1 MRTMPAWIVSLT
13 CLIVTAAAQQ
23 PESTGEV
30 FDFDQDH
37 PAAGAWVGSA
47 TAVGG
52 QTAFVAL
59 TARWGDDDQW
69 SVKITVPAAGLLH
82 TECAEIR
89 SSGSEFAFTLPGGQA
104 RFAGVISDDGQAL
117 RGSITSTADDAPE
130 SEPQPFTLRRTVWT
144 TDLPEPLA
152 FSGELSAQGIGLPM
166 TIVLA
171 RTPGGNWVGHL
182 DVPMQMLR
190 DFPFINVTQ
199 SEEGTI
205 TADLPVPGGA
215 AIEVRI
221 DELEKRMTGLF
232 RQSGLEM
239 EIDFTRDMN
248 YSYRALVR
256 PQNPQPPLPYEERE
270 ITAAHPGGFSLG
282 GTLTIPSREEFG
294 EGPFPVAVL
303 ISGSGQ
309 QDRNE
314 SLLGHQ
320 PFLIVADY
328 LTRHGIAVMR
338 YDDRGVGASRVDDM
352 ALVLEATSEDFA
364 TDALAVVE
372 HLKTISEID
381 GARIGLIGHSEGAI
395 IAPMVAGM
403 CEDIAFIVLL
413 AGPGVV
419 GSEVIVKQA
428 ELFMRVGGADE
439 ADIEAQAVVRRELNE
454 ALVSGEDDERALALL
469 RRLIEVQKDEQG
481 EALTEEQIQRALT
494 AAGKIMLNP
503 WMKFFLGYDPLPALL
518 RTDCPVL
525 ALNGMLDLQVW
536 HEQNLEV
543 IERAMKDAGRD
554 ITAIRYEGL
563 NHLFQPAG
571 TGAFAE
577 YVRIETTFDERVL
590 ADIVKWIEA
599 KVGPLP

>member
-1 MRTMPAWIVSLT
+1 MRTMLAWIVSLT
-13 CLIVTAAAQQ
+13 CLAVAAAAQQ

-30 FDFDQDH
+30 FDFDRDH

-47 TAVGG
+47 TTGAGQAVFL
-52 QTAFVAL
+52 AM
-59 TARWGDDDQW
+59 TARRGDNDQW
-69 SVKITVPAAGLLH
+69 SVRITALAGGLLH
-82 TECAEIR
+82 TECTEIQ
-89 SSGSEFAFTLPGGQA
+89 SSGSEFAFTLPGGNA

-117 RGSITSTADDAPE
+117 RGTITSTADEAPE
-130 SEPQPFTLRRTVWT
+130 NEPQPFTLRRTMWT

-190 DFPFINVTQ
+190 EFPFINVKQ
-199 SEEGTI
+199 GEEGTI

-221 DELEKRMTGLF
+221 DELEKRLTGLF

-248 YSYRALVR
+248 YSYRELVR
-256 PQNPQPPLPYEERE
+256 SQNPRPPLPYEERE

-282 GTLTIPSREEFG
+282 GTLTIPSRQEFG

-381 GARIGLIGHSEGAI
+381 GKRIGLIGHSEGAI

-403 CEDIAFIVLL
+403 CDDIAFIVLL

-428 ELFMRVGGADE
+428 ELLMRVSGMDE
-439 ADIEAQAVVRRELNE
+439 ADIEAQAVIRRELNE
-454 ALVSGEDDERALALL
+454 ALVAGEDDERALALL
-469 RRLIEVQKDEQG
+469 RRLIEMQKDEQG
-481 EALTEEQIQRALT
+481 EALTEEHVRRALT
-494 AAGKIMLNP
+494 AAGKTMLNP

-518 RTDCPVL
+518 RTTCPVL

-577 YVRIETTFDERVL
+577 YVRIETTFDEQVL
-590 ADIVKWIEA
+590 ADIVEWIEE
-599 KVGPLP
+599 KVGPLR